1 MPETDAF
8 LRAILDNPDDDAPR
22 LIYADW
28 LEEHGDPEQAEFIR
42 VQIALAARKP
52 ARGREANRNLVA
64 LLRREEELL
73 TRHGEAWRGP
83 VETGRNLS
91 LTFRRGFI
99 EGVSAEAHR
108 FVEVAEQLF
117 RRAPV
122 RHVRL
127 FWPGTEQPYER
138 ARFVATV
145 AAAPQLARLRS
156 LDLSTCFIGSDGVRA
171 LAVCE
176 YLGGLESLDLA
187 NNGIGRAGARALAGA
202 PWLGKLTFLDL
213 SRNDIDPSAV
223 RALATGLDV
232 LEQTGALRL
241 QELYL
246 FENPLRQAGRRVV
259 QASAVLRRVARL

>member
-202 PWLGKLTFLDL
+202 PWLAGLIYLDL
-213 SRNDIDPSAV
+213 SGNYVNAATAH
-223 RALATGLDV
+223 ALAAGLEALD
-232 LEQTGALRL
+232 QAGCLRL
-241 QELYL
+241 RQLRL
-246 FENPLRQAGRRVV
+246 ADNPLRTAGMRVIRG
-259 QASAVLRRVARL
+259 SPVLRRVVRL